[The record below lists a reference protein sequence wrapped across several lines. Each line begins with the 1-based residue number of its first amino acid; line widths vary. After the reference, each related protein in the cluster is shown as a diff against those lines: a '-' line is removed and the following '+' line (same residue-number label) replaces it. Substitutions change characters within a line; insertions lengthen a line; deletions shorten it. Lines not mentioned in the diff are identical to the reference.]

1 MHAANLED
9 VERQISEIVKTD
21 LYERFPS
28 GFVFDPIKVYPRTDH
43 MGADY
48 LKVFIIYD
56 GNGNDLNAEHT
67 VGLKTRL
74 KPKLRALNINDY
86 ISDGFVEKSEWE
98 NLSEAP
104 FL

>member
-1 MHAANLED
+1 MEDRELE
-9 VERQISEIVKTD
+9 VIERQISEIVKAD
-21 LYERFPS
+21 LYERFPT
-28 GFVFDPIKVYPRTDH
+28 GFVFDPIRVYPRTDH
-43 MGADY
+43 MGEDY

-56 GNGNDLNAEHT
+56 GDGNDLNAEHT

-98 NLSEAP
+98 NLSEVP